1 MIIADLHNDT
11 AYELYFGKKS
21 LKDGDVHINLKKQN
35 FSKNLLFYA
44 IYMNPE
50 KYKDN
55 PKTYFENIYSYFK
68 KEIDKNKEEIEF
80 FSDIKTFLKG
90 NKHNAVMTLEGGDF
104 INEIS
109 DISYLLKFN
118 IKAVTLTWNFSNKIA
133 SSHTEEVDSGL
144 SDFGYEI
151 INKMEEENIIPDLSH
166 ASDKTFYD
174 VIKIAKRPILVSHSN
189 SRELCLNKRNITDDM
204 FCALKGNNGLLGIN
218 FYSEFLG
225 EKSIFSHIE
234 HFLTL
239 GGEDNIAFGSDFD
252 GMDKL
257 PKGIYDFSSYMPLCE
272 ALKSE
277 FSEEIAEKIMYKNV
291 MRVFSSASY
300 EQEK

>member
-11 AYELYFGKKS
+11 AYELYFGKKT
-21 LKDGDVHINLKKQN
+21 LKDGELHINLKKQN

-44 IYMNPE
+44 IYMNPK
-50 KYKDN
+50 KYGDA
-55 PKTYFENIYSYFK
+55 PKAYFENIYNYFK
-68 KEIDKNKEEIEF
+68 NETQKNKDEIEF

-104 INEIS
+104 ITELS
-109 DISYLLKFN
+109 DISYLLKFD
-118 IKAVTLTWNFSNKIA
+118 IRAVTLTWNFSNKIA
-133 SSHTEEVDSGL
+133 SSHTAEIDDGL
-144 SDFGYEI
+144 SSFGYEI
-151 INKMEEENIIPDLSH
+151 IKKMEEENIVPDLSH
-166 ASDKTFYD
+166 SSDKTFYD
-174 VIKIAKRPILVSHSN
+174 VIKTAKKPILVSHSN
-189 SRELCLNKRNITDDM
+189 SRELCNNTRNITDDM
-204 FCALKGNNGLLGIN
+204 FFALKDNNGLLGIN

-234 HFLTL
+234 HFLSL

-272 ALKSE
+272 LLKKE
-277 FSEEIAEKIMYKNV
+277 FSEEIAKKIMYKNV